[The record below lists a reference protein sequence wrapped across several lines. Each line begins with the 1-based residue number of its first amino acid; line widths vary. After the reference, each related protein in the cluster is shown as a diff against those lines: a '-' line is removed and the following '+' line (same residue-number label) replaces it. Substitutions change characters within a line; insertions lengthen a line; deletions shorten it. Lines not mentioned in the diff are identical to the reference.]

1 MGGVLLLDAHLKQ
14 ALVVTRSLGDRGIPV
29 TAGSHCR
36 WTPSRFSK
44 HAEEWLHYPD
54 PEDSEAF
61 LEAIES
67 ELTVGDYDMLLPIEE
82 STLDVVLGN
91 RETFEALTT
100 LSFPPTETTAVG
112 LDKRRTIE
120 AARRHDVPH
129 PETVFSDSATIPEI
143 ESALSYPIVIKPIN
157 GEGRDGVSVCHS
169 REALRTAAQET
180 IDELGPVLFQEFIPN
195 GGECGVY
202 ALYDHSSD
210 LRAVTVQRRLRSKP
224 PEGGASTYRETVED
238 PSLIAL
244 ADEFLSAL
252 DWQGVV
258 MAEFRVDP
266 RSGEPQL
273 MEINPRFW
281 GSLALSVFADVDFPS
296 LLYRLSTGGEL
307 PSELSYRR
315 DVQARCLFTDFVQLL
330 QREDTARAFREFL
343 TPASKPCCFD
353 IVSTDDPLPTVGQML
368 YWSSLL
374 LADRPRIGV

>member
-1 MGGVLLLDAHLKQ
+1 MCGVLLLDAHLKQ
-14 ALVVTRSLGDRGIPV
+14 ALVVARSLGGRGIPV
-29 TAGSHCR
+29 TAGSHYR

-44 HAEEWLHYPD
+44 HAEGWLHYPD
-54 PEDSEAF
+54 LEVSEAF

-67 ELTVGDYDMLLPIEE
+67 ELTAGDYDMLLPIEE

-129 PETVFSDSATIPEI
+129 PETVFSDSTTVTEV
-143 ESALSYPIVIKPIN
+143 ESTLSYPIVIKPIN
-157 GEGRDGVSVCHS
+157 GEGRHGVSVCHS
-169 REALRTAAQET
+169 RETLRRAARET
-180 IDELGPVLFQEFIPN
+180 IAELGPVLFQEFIPN

-202 ALYDHSSD
+202 ALYDHLSD

-224 PEGGASTYRETVED
+224 PEGGASTYRETIDD
-238 PSLIAL
+238 PALVSL

-281 GSLALSVFADVDFPS
+281 GSLALSVSTSRLCCIV
-296 LLYRLSTGGEL
+296 YRPAVNSPRSFRIAVTSRLAVCSPISSNYFSGRTRRG
-307 PSELSYRR
+307 PSESFSPRHR
-315 DVQARCLFTDFVQLL
+315 N
-330 QREDTARAFREFL
+330 
-343 TPASKPCCFD
+343 PA
-353 IVSTDDPLPTVGQML
+353 VS
-368 YWSSLL
+368 
-374 LADRPRIGV
+374 I